1 MLAVTAVM
9 AVYPIGMARFAYN
22 FLLEPASDTLA
33 EATYDLV
40 TVQVTDVSS
49 VETAVATLRQAY
61 PRTEWHIIQVCG
73 ELPVLS

>member
-1 MLAVTAVM
+1 MFW
-9 AVYPIGMARFAYN
+9 AVYPVGMARFAYN

-40 TVQVTDVSS
+40 TVQVTDVPT